1 MPQTTKPVVA
11 PDGDELL
18 SSTEAAALLGYSS
31 GYFGMQVRRGNFPT
45 ADHAVGQQKR
55 QRFWK
60 RSTIEA
66 YIRERGD
73 AEGA

>member
-1 MPQTTKPVVA
+1 MPPITRPA
-11 PDGDELL
+11 ADPDELL
-18 SSTEAAALLGYSS
+18 SSTEAAAMCGYSS
-31 GYFGMQVRRGNFPT
+31 GYLGIQVRRGNFPA

-66 YIRERGD
+66 YIRERDD
-73 AEGA
+73 AKGA